1 MATALSV
8 ARAFVDHWTYMYG
21 PMVSLLT
28 ENGPKFTAKFFQAAC
43 AELGIN
49 KTYTTA
55 YQPKTNGKVK
65 R

>member
-1 MATALSV
+1 
-8 ARAFVDHWTYMYG
+8 
-21 PMVSLLT
+21 MVSLLT
-28 ENGPKFTAKFFQAAC
+28 ENGPKFTTKFFQAAG

-49 KTYTTA
+49 KTYKTA